1 MSLTMAYRKAVASG
15 TKNKRTMYR
24 IIFTLSFIMAA
35 LAASAQEV
43 SEWTLRQCISHALDN
58 NITVKQQDVTR
69 RQNEVELSTARNSRL
84 PDLNASASQNWS
96 FGRGLTSENTYS
108 NQNTSSTSLSLG
120 TSIPLFT
127 GFRIPRTIE
136 LNKLNL
142 EAATADLDK
151 ARDDISV
158 QVAQAYVQILY
169 DMELRDVAQRQI
181 DIDSMQVE
189 RLREMY
195 RTGKASGV
203 EVAQQEATLAQSRLT
218 YTQADNDCRLALL
231 SLAQLLELPTPEGFA
246 IVRPDTAAITVS
258 GAAALPSP
266 DEIFQEALAFK
277 PEVKAETLRL
287 KGTETSI
294 KIAQSALWPTLSLSA
309 GLGSNYYKTSGF
321 DTESFGRQ
329 LRNNFSQYIG
339 LSLTIPIFNRF
350 ETRNSIRTARLNRE
364 TQQLQL
370 ENVKKEL
377 YKEIQQAYYNA
388 VAARAQYASSTEAT
402 KSNRAAFDLTAA
414 KYEYGKANITEFNEA
429 KNNWLKAESDL
440 ARAKFEY
447 MYDTSLLDFYRGRPL
462 DF

>member
-1 MSLTMAYRKAVASG
+1 
-15 TKNKRTMYR
+15 MYR
-24 IIFTLSFIMAA
+24 IIFTLSFILAS
-35 LAASAQEV
+35 LAASAQQ
-43 SEWTLRQCISHALDN
+43 SGGWTLRQCIDYALEN

-69 RQNEVELSTARNSRL
+69 RQNEVQLSTAKNSRL

-108 NQNTSSTSLSLG
+108 NRNTSSTSLSLG
-120 TSIPLFT
+120 TTVPLFT

-142 EAATADLDK
+142 EAATADLGK

-169 DMELRDVAQRQI
+169 NIELRDVAQRQI

-218 YTQADNDCRLALL
+218 LTQADNDYRISLL
-231 SLAQLLELPTPEGFA
+231 TLAQLLELPSPEGFT
-246 IVRPDTAAITVS
+246 IVRPDIAALTVDE
-258 GAAALPSP
+258 AAALPLP
-266 DEIFQEALAFK
+266 DEIFQEAIAFK
-277 PEVKAETLRL
+277 PEVTAETLRL
-287 KGTETSI
+287 KSTEMSI

-309 GLGSNYYKTSGF
+309 GLGSNYYKTNGF

-329 LRNNFSQYIG
+329 MRNNFSQYIG
-339 LSLTIPIFNRF
+339 LSLNIPIFNRF
-350 ETRNSIRTARLNRE
+350 ETRNSIRSARLDRE
-364 TQQLQL
+364 SQQLRL
-370 ENVKKEL
+370 DDVKKTL

-402 KSNRAAFDLTAA
+402 ASNKAAFDLMSA
-414 KYEYGKANITEFNEA
+414 KYEYGKANITEFNES

-440 ARAKFEY
+440 ARAKYEY

>member
-1 MSLTMAYRKAVASG
+1 
-15 TKNKRTMYR
+15 MYR
-24 IIFTLSFIMAA
+24 IIFTLSFILAS
-35 LAASAQEV
+35 LAASAQQ
-43 SEWTLRQCISHALDN
+43 SGGWTLRQCIDYALEN
-58 NITVKQQDVTR
+58 NVTVKQQDVTR
-69 RQNEVELSTARNSRL
+69 RQNEVQLSTAKNSRL

-108 NQNTSSTSLSLG
+108 NRNTSSTSLSLG
-120 TSIPLFT
+120 TTVPLFT

-142 EAATADLDK
+142 EAATADLGK

-169 DMELRDVAQRQI
+169 NIELRDVAQRQI

-218 YTQADNDCRLALL
+218 LTQADNDYRISLL
-231 SLAQLLELPTPEGFA
+231 TLAQLLELPSPEGFT
-246 IVRPDTAAITVS
+246 IVRPDIAALTVDE
-258 GAAALPSP
+258 AAALPLP
-266 DEIFQEALAFK
+266 DEIFQEAIAFK

-287 KGTETSI
+287 KSTEMSI

-309 GLGSNYYKTSGF
+309 GLGSNYYKTNGF

-329 LRNNFSQYIG
+329 MRNNFSQYIG
-339 LSLTIPIFNRF
+339 LSLNIPIFNRF
-350 ETRNSIRTARLNRE
+350 ETRNSIRSARLDRE
-364 TQQLQL
+364 SQKLRL
-370 ENVKKEL
+370 DDVKKTL

-388 VAARAQYASSTEAT
+388 VAAHAQYASSTEAT
-402 KSNRAAFDLTAA
+402 ASNKAAFDLMSA
-414 KYEYGKANITEFNEA
+414 KYEYGKANITEFNES

-440 ARAKFEY
+440 ARAKYEY

>member
-1 MSLTMAYRKAVASG
+1 
-15 TKNKRTMYR
+15 MYR
-24 IIFTLSFIMAA
+24 IIFTLSFILAS
-35 LAASAQEV
+35 LAASAQQ
-43 SEWTLRQCISHALDN
+43 SGGWTLRQCIDYALEN

-69 RQNEVELSTARNSRL
+69 RQNEVQLSTAKNSRL

-108 NQNTSSTSLSLG
+108 NRNTSSTSLSLG
-120 TSIPLFT
+120 TTVPLFT

-142 EAATADLDK
+142 EAATADLGK

-169 DMELRDVAQRQI
+169 NIELRDVAQRQI

-218 YTQADNDCRLALL
+218 LTQADNDYRISLL
-231 SLAQLLELPTPEGFA
+231 TLAQLLELPSPEDFT
-246 IVRPDTAAITVS
+246 IVRPDIAALTVDE
-258 GAAALPSP
+258 AAALPLP
-266 DEIFQEALAFK
+266 DEIFQEAIAFK

-287 KGTETSI
+287 KSTEMSI

-309 GLGSNYYKTSGF
+309 GLGSNYYKTNGF

-329 LRNNFSQYIG
+329 MRNNFSQYIG
-339 LSLTIPIFNRF
+339 LSLNIPIFNRF
-350 ETRNSIRTARLNRE
+350 ETRNSIRSARLDRE
-364 TQQLQL
+364 SQQLRL
-370 ENVKKEL
+370 DDVKKTL

-402 KSNRAAFDLTAA
+402 ASNKAAFDLMSA
-414 KYEYGKANITEFNEA
+414 KYEYGKANITEFNES

-440 ARAKFEY
+440 ARAKYEY

>member
-1 MSLTMAYRKAVASG
+1 
-15 TKNKRTMYR
+15 MYR
-24 IIFTLSFIMAA
+24 IIFTLSFILAS
-35 LAASAQEV
+35 LAASAQQ
-43 SEWTLRQCISHALDN
+43 SGGWTLRQCIDYALEN

-69 RQNEVELSTARNSRL
+69 RQNEVQLSTAKNSRL

-108 NQNTSSTSLSLG
+108 NRNTSSTSLSLG
-120 TSIPLFT
+120 TTVPLFT

-142 EAATADLDK
+142 EAATADLGK

-169 DMELRDVAQRQI
+169 NIELRDVAQRQI

-218 YTQADNDCRLALL
+218 LTQADNDYRISLL
-231 SLAQLLELPTPEGFA
+231 TLAQLLELPSPEGFT
-246 IVRPDTAAITVS
+246 IVRPDIAALTVDE
-258 GAAALPSP
+258 AAALPLP
-266 DEIFQEALAFK
+266 DEIFQEAIAFK

-287 KGTETSI
+287 KSTEMSI

-309 GLGSNYYKTSGF
+309 GLGTNYYKTNGF

-329 LRNNFSQYIG
+329 MRNNFSQYIG
-339 LSLTIPIFNRF
+339 LSLNIPIFNRF
-350 ETRNSIRTARLNRE
+350 ETRNSIRSARLDRE
-364 TQQLQL
+364 SQQLRL
-370 ENVKKEL
+370 DDVKKTL

-402 KSNRAAFDLTAA
+402 ASNKAAFDLMSA
-414 KYEYGKANITEFNEA
+414 KYEYGKANITEFNES

-440 ARAKFEY
+440 ARAKYEY

>member
-1 MSLTMAYRKAVASG
+1 
-15 TKNKRTMYR
+15 MYR
-24 IIFTLSFIMAA
+24 IIFTLSFI
-35 LAASAQEV
+35 LANLVASAQQ
-43 SEWTLRQCISHALDN
+43 SGGWTLRQCIDYALEN

-69 RQNEVELSTARNSRL
+69 RQNEVQLSTAKNSRL

-108 NQNTSSTSLSLG
+108 NRNTSSTSLSLG
-120 TSIPLFT
+120 TTVPLFT

-142 EAATADLDK
+142 EAATADLGK

-169 DMELRDVAQRQI
+169 NIELRDVAQRQI

-218 YTQADNDCRLALL
+218 LTQADNDYRISLL
-231 SLAQLLELPTPEGFA
+231 TLAQLLELPSPEGFT
-246 IVRPDTAAITVS
+246 IVRPDIAALTVDE
-258 GAAALPSP
+258 AAALPLP
-266 DEIFQEALAFK
+266 DEIFQEAIAFK

-287 KGTETSI
+287 KSTEMSI

-309 GLGSNYYKTSGF
+309 GLGSNYYKTNGF

-329 LRNNFSQYIG
+329 MRNNFSQYIG
-339 LSLTIPIFNRF
+339 LSLNIPIFNRF
-350 ETRNSIRTARLNRE
+350 ETRNSIRSARLDRE
-364 TQQLQL
+364 SQQLRL
-370 ENVKKEL
+370 DDVKKTL

-402 KSNRAAFDLTAA
+402 ASNKAAFDLMSA
-414 KYEYGKANITEFNEA
+414 KYEYGKANITEFNES

-440 ARAKFEY
+440 ARAKYEY

>member
-1 MSLTMAYRKAVASG
+1 
-15 TKNKRTMYR
+15 MYR
-24 IIFTLSFIMAA
+24 IIFTLSFILAS
-35 LAASAQEV
+35 LAASAQQ
-43 SEWTLRQCISHALDN
+43 SGGWTLRQCIDYALEN

-69 RQNEVELSTARNSRL
+69 RQNEVQLSTAKNSRL

-108 NQNTSSTSLSLG
+108 NRNTSSTSLSLG
-120 TSIPLFT
+120 TTVPLFT

-142 EAATADLDK
+142 EAATADLGK

-169 DMELRDVAQRQI
+169 NIELRDVAQRQI

-218 YTQADNDCRLALL
+218 LTQADNDYRISLL
-231 SLAQLLELPTPEGFA
+231 TLAQLLELPSPEGFT
-246 IVRPDTAAITVS
+246 IVRPDIAALTVDE
-258 GAAALPSP
+258 AAALPLP
-266 DEIFQEALAFK
+266 DEIFQEAIAFK

-287 KGTETSI
+287 KSTEMSI

-309 GLGSNYYKTSGF
+309 GLGSNYYKTNGF

-329 LRNNFSQYIG
+329 MRNNFSQYIG
-339 LSLTIPIFNRF
+339 LSLNIPIFNRF
-350 ETRNSIRTARLNRE
+350 ETRNSIRSARLDRE
-364 TQQLQL
+364 SQQLRL
-370 ENVKKEL
+370 DDVKKTL

-402 KSNRAAFDLTAA
+402 ASNKAAFDLMSA
-414 KYEYGKANITEFNEA
+414 KYEYGKANITEFNES

-440 ARAKFEY
+440 ARAKYEY
-447 MYDTSLLDFYRGRPL
+447 IYDTSLLDFYRGRPL

>member
-1 MSLTMAYRKAVASG
+1 
-15 TKNKRTMYR
+15 MYR
-24 IIFTLSFIMAA
+24 IIFTLSFILAS
-35 LAASAQEV
+35 LAASAQQ
-43 SEWTLRQCISHALDN
+43 SGGWTLRQCIDYALEN

-69 RQNEVELSTARNSRL
+69 RQNEVQLSTAKNSRL

-108 NQNTSSTSLSLG
+108 NRNTSSTSLSLG
-120 TSIPLFT
+120 TTVPLFT

-142 EAATADLDK
+142 EAATADLGK

-169 DMELRDVAQRQI
+169 NIELRDVAQRQI

-218 YTQADNDCRLALL
+218 LTQADNDYRISLL
-231 SLAQLLELPTPEGFA
+231 TLAQLLELPSPEGFT
-246 IVRPDTAAITVS
+246 IVRPDIATLTVDE
-258 GAAALPSP
+258 AAALPLP
-266 DEIFQEALAFK
+266 DEIFQEAIAFK

-287 KGTETSI
+287 KSTEMSI

-309 GLGSNYYKTSGF
+309 GLGSNYYKTNGF
-321 DTESFGRQ
+321 DTESFGQ
-329 LRNNFSQYIG
+329 QMRNNFSQYIG
-339 LSLTIPIFNRF
+339 LSLNIPIFNRF
-350 ETRNSIRTARLNRE
+350 ETRNSIRSARLDRE
-364 TQQLQL
+364 SQQLRL
-370 ENVKKEL
+370 DDVKKTL

-402 KSNRAAFDLTAA
+402 ASNKAAFDLMSA
-414 KYEYGKANITEFNEA
+414 KYEYGKANITEFNES

-440 ARAKFEY
+440 ARAKYEY

>member
-1 MSLTMAYRKAVASG
+1 
-15 TKNKRTMYR
+15 MYR
-24 IIFTLSFIMAA
+24 IIFTLSFILAS
-35 LAASAQEV
+35 LAASAQETK
-43 SEWTLRQCISHALDN
+43 EWTLRQCIDYALDN

-69 RQNEVELSTARNSRL
+69 RQNEVQLSTAKNSRL

-120 TSIPLFT
+120 TTVPLFT

-142 EAATADLDK
+142 EAATADLAK

-169 DMELRDVAQRQI
+169 DLELRDVAQRQI

-218 YTQADNDCRLALL
+218 LTQADNDYRLALL
-231 SLAQLLELPTPEGFA
+231 SLAQLLELPSPEGFA
-246 IVRPDTAAITVS
+246 IVRPDVDGINVS
-258 GAAALPSP
+258 GADALPLP
-266 DEIFQEALAFK
+266 DEIFQEAMAFK
-277 PEVKAETLRL
+277 PEVKAEILRL
-287 KGTETSI
+287 KGSETNI

-329 LRNNFSQYIG
+329 MKNNFSQYIG
-339 LSLTIPIFNRF
+339 LSLSIPIFNRF
-350 ETRNSIRTARLNRE
+350 ETRNNIRTARLNME

-370 ENVKKEL
+370 ENVKKTL

-388 VAARAQYASSTEAT
+388 VAARAQYASSNEAT
-402 KSNRAAFDLTAA
+402 KSNKAAFDLMAA

-447 MYDTSLLDFYRGRPL
+447 MYDTSLIDFYRGRQL

>member
-1 MSLTMAYRKAVASG
+1 
-15 TKNKRTMYR
+15 MYR
-24 IIFTLSFIMAA
+24 IIFTLSFILAS
-35 LAASAQEV
+35 LAASAQQ
-43 SEWTLRQCISHALDN
+43 SGGWTLRQCIDYALDN
-58 NITVKQQDVTR
+58 NVTVKQQDVTR
-69 RQNEVELSTARNSRL
+69 RQNEVQLSTAKNSRL

-108 NQNTSSTSLSLG
+108 NRNTSSTSLSLG
-120 TSIPLFT
+120 TTVPLFT

-142 EAATADLDK
+142 EAATADLGK

-169 DMELRDVAQRQI
+169 NIELRDVAQRQI

-218 YTQADNDCRLALL
+218 LTQADNDYRISLL
-231 SLAQLLELPTPEGFA
+231 TLAQLLELPSPEGFT
-246 IVRPDTAAITVS
+246 IVRPDIATLTVDEAAT
-258 GAAALPSP
+258 LPLP
-266 DEIFQEALAFK
+266 DEIFQEAIAFK

-287 KGTETSI
+287 KSTEMSI

-309 GLGSNYYKTSGF
+309 GLGSNYYKTNGF

-329 LRNNFSQYIG
+329 MRNNFSQYIG
-339 LSLTIPIFNRF
+339 LSLNIPIFNRF
-350 ETRNSIRTARLNRE
+350 ETRNSIRSARLDRE
-364 TQQLQL
+364 SQQLRL
-370 ENVKKEL
+370 DDVKKTL

-402 KSNRAAFDLTAA
+402 ASNKAAFDLMSA
-414 KYEYGKANITEFNEA
+414 KYEYGKANITEFNES

-440 ARAKFEY
+440 ARAKYEY

>member
-1 MSLTMAYRKAVASG
+1 
-15 TKNKRTMYR
+15 MYR
-24 IIFTLSFIMAA
+24 IIFTLSFILAS
-35 LAASAQEV
+35 LAASAQQ
-43 SEWTLRQCISHALDN
+43 SGGWTLRQCIDYALEN
-58 NITVKQQDVTR
+58 NIIVKQQDVTR
-69 RQNEVELSTARNSRL
+69 RQNEVQLSTAKNSRL

-108 NQNTSSTSLSLG
+108 NRNTSSTSLSLG
-120 TSIPLFT
+120 TTVPLFT

-142 EAATADLDK
+142 EAATADLGK

-169 DMELRDVAQRQI
+169 NIELRDVAQRQI

-218 YTQADNDCRLALL
+218 LTQADNDYRISLL
-231 SLAQLLELPTPEGFA
+231 TLAQLLELPSPEGFT
-246 IVRPDTAAITVS
+246 IVRPDIATLTVDE
-258 GAAALPSP
+258 AAALPLP
-266 DEIFQEALAFK
+266 DEIFQEAIAFK

-287 KGTETSI
+287 KSTEMSI

-309 GLGSNYYKTSGF
+309 GLGSNYYKTNGF

-329 LRNNFSQYIG
+329 MRNNFSQYIG
-339 LSLTIPIFNRF
+339 LSLNIPIFNRF
-350 ETRNSIRTARLNRE
+350 ETRNSIRSARLDRE
-364 TQQLQL
+364 SQQLRL
-370 ENVKKEL
+370 DDVKKTL

-402 KSNRAAFDLTAA
+402 ASNKAAFDLMSA
-414 KYEYGKANITEFNEA
+414 KYEYGKANITEFNES

-440 ARAKFEY
+440 ARAKYEY

>member
-1 MSLTMAYRKAVASG
+1 
-15 TKNKRTMYR
+15 MYR
-24 IIFTLSFIMAA
+24 IIFTLSFILAS
-35 LAASAQEV
+35 LAASAQQ
-43 SEWTLRQCISHALDN
+43 SGGWTLRQCIDYALEN

-69 RQNEVELSTARNSRL
+69 RQNEVQLSTAKNSRL

-108 NQNTSSTSLSLG
+108 NRNTSSTSLSLG
-120 TSIPLFT
+120 TTVPLFT

-142 EAATADLDK
+142 EAATADFGK

-169 DMELRDVAQRQI
+169 NIELRDVAQRQI

-218 YTQADNDCRLALL
+218 LTQADNDYRISLL
-231 SLAQLLELPTPEGFA
+231 TLAQLLELPSPEGFT
-246 IVRPDTAAITVS
+246 IVRPDIATLTVDEAAT
-258 GAAALPSP
+258 LPLP
-266 DEIFQEALAFK
+266 DEIFQEAIAFK

-287 KGTETSI
+287 KSTEMSI

-309 GLGSNYYKTSGF
+309 GLGSNYYKTNGF

-329 LRNNFSQYIG
+329 MRNNFSQYIG
-339 LSLTIPIFNRF
+339 LSLNIPIFNRF
-350 ETRNSIRTARLNRE
+350 ETRNSIRSARLDRE
-364 TQQLQL
+364 SQQLRL
-370 ENVKKEL
+370 DDVKKTL

-402 KSNRAAFDLTAA
+402 ASNKAAFDLMSA
-414 KYEYGKANITEFNEA
+414 KYEYGKANITEFNES

-440 ARAKFEY
+440 ARAKYEY

>member
-1 MSLTMAYRKAVASG
+1 
-15 TKNKRTMYR
+15 MYR
-24 IIFTLSFIMAA
+24 IIFTISFLLGS
-35 LAASAQEV
+35 LAASAQELK
-43 SEWTLRQCISHALDN
+43 EWTLRQCIDYALAN

-84 PDLNASASQNWS
+84 PNLSASASQNWS

-120 TSIPLFT
+120 TSVPLFT

-142 EAATADLDK
+142 EAATADLGK

-169 DMELRDVAQRQI
+169 NIELRDVAQRQI

-218 YTQADNDCRLALL
+218 LTQADNDYRISLL
-231 SLAQLLELPTPEGFA
+231 TLAQLLELPSPEGFT
-246 IVRPDTAAITVS
+246 IVRPDIATLTVDE
-258 GAAALPSP
+258 AAALPLP
-266 DEIFQEALAFK
+266 DEIFQEAIAFK

-287 KGTETSI
+287 KSTEMSI

-309 GLGSNYYKTSGF
+309 GLGSNYYKTNGF

-329 LRNNFSQYIG
+329 MRNNFSQYIG
-339 LSLTIPIFNRF
+339 LSLNIPIFNRF
-350 ETRNSIRTARLNRE
+350 ETRNSIRSARLDRE
-364 TQQLQL
+364 SQQLRL
-370 ENVKKEL
+370 DDVKKTL

-402 KSNRAAFDLTAA
+402 ASNKAAFDLMSA
-414 KYEYGKANITEFNEA
+414 KYEYGKANITEFNES

-440 ARAKFEY
+440 ARAKYEY

>member
-1 MSLTMAYRKAVASG
+1 
-15 TKNKRTMYR
+15 MYR
-24 IIFTLSFIMAA
+24 IIFTLSFILAS
-35 LAASAQEV
+35 LAASAQETR
-43 SEWTLRQCISHALDN
+43 EWTLRQCIDYALDN

-69 RQNEVELSTARNSRL
+69 RQNEVQLSTAKNSRL

-120 TSIPLFT
+120 TTVPLFT

-142 EAATADLDK
+142 EAATADLAK

-169 DMELRDVAQRQI
+169 DLELRDVAQRQI

-218 YTQADNDCRLALL
+218 LTQADNDYRLALL
-231 SLAQLLELPTPEGFA
+231 SLAQLLELPSPEGFA
-246 IVRPDTAAITVS
+246 IVRPDVDGINVS
-258 GAAALPSP
+258 GADALPLP
-266 DEIFQEALAFK
+266 DEIFQEAMAFK
-277 PEVKAETLRL
+277 PEVKAEILRL
-287 KGTETSI
+287 KGSETNI

-329 LRNNFSQYIG
+329 MKNNFSQYIG
-339 LSLTIPIFNRF
+339 LSLSIPIFNRF
-350 ETRNSIRTARLNRE
+350 ETRNNIRTARLNME

-370 ENVKKEL
+370 ENVKKTL

-388 VAARAQYASSTEAT
+388 VAARAQYASSNEAT
-402 KSNRAAFDLTAA
+402 KSNKAAFDLMAA

-447 MYDTSLLDFYRGRPL
+447 MYDTSLIDFYRGRQL

>member
-1 MSLTMAYRKAVASG
+1 
-15 TKNKRTMYR
+15 MYR
-24 IIFTLSFIMAA
+24 IIFTLSFILAS
-35 LAASAQEV
+35 LAASAQQ
-43 SEWTLRQCISHALDN
+43 SGGWTLRQCIDYALEN

-69 RQNEVELSTARNSRL
+69 RQNEVQLSTVKNSRL

-108 NQNTSSTSLSLG
+108 NRNTSSTSLSLG
-120 TSIPLFT
+120 TTVPLFT

-142 EAATADLDK
+142 EAATADLGK

-169 DMELRDVAQRQI
+169 NIELRDVAQRQI

-218 YTQADNDCRLALL
+218 LTQADNDYRISLL
-231 SLAQLLELPTPEGFA
+231 TLAQLLELPSPEGFT
-246 IVRPDTAAITVS
+246 IVRPDIAALTVDE
-258 GAAALPSP
+258 AAALPLP
-266 DEIFQEALAFK
+266 DEIFQEAIAFK

-287 KGTETSI
+287 KSTEMSI

-309 GLGSNYYKTSGF
+309 GLGSNYYKTNGF

-329 LRNNFSQYIG
+329 MRNNFSQYIG
-339 LSLTIPIFNRF
+339 LSLNIPIFNRF
-350 ETRNSIRTARLNRE
+350 ETRNSIRSARLDRE
-364 TQQLQL
+364 SQQLRL
-370 ENVKKEL
+370 DDVKKTL

-402 KSNRAAFDLTAA
+402 ASNKAAFDLMSA
-414 KYEYGKANITEFNEA
+414 KYEYGKANITEFNES

-440 ARAKFEY
+440 ARAKYEY

>member
-1 MSLTMAYRKAVASG
+1 
-15 TKNKRTMYR
+15 MYR
-24 IIFTLSFIMAA
+24 IIFTLSFILAS
-35 LAASAQEV
+35 LAASAQQ
-43 SEWTLRQCISHALDN
+43 SGGWTLRQCIDYALEN
-58 NITVKQQDVTR
+58 NVTVKQQDVTR
-69 RQNEVELSTARNSRL
+69 RQNEVQLSTAKNSRL

-108 NQNTSSTSLSLG
+108 NRNTSSTSLSLG
-120 TSIPLFT
+120 TTVPLFT

-142 EAATADLDK
+142 EAATADLGK

-169 DMELRDVAQRQI
+169 NIELRDVAQRQI

-203 EVAQQEATLAQSRLT
+203 EVAQQEATLTQSRLT
-218 YTQADNDCRLALL
+218 LTQADNDYRISLL
-231 SLAQLLELPTPEGFA
+231 TLAQLLELPSPEGFT
-246 IVRPDTAAITVS
+246 IVRPDIAALTVDE
-258 GAAALPSP
+258 AAALPLP
-266 DEIFQEALAFK
+266 DEIFQEAIAFK

-287 KGTETSI
+287 KSTEMSI

-309 GLGSNYYKTSGF
+309 GLGSNYYKTNGF

-329 LRNNFSQYIG
+329 MRNNFSQYIG
-339 LSLTIPIFNRF
+339 LSLNIPIFNRF
-350 ETRNSIRTARLNRE
+350 ETRNSIRSARLDRE
-364 TQQLQL
+364 SQQLRL
-370 ENVKKEL
+370 DDVKKTL

-402 KSNRAAFDLTAA
+402 ASNKAAFDLMSA
-414 KYEYGKANITEFNEA
+414 KYEYGKANITEFNES

-440 ARAKFEY
+440 ARAKYEY

>member
-1 MSLTMAYRKAVASG
+1 
-15 TKNKRTMYR
+15 MYR
-24 IIFTLSFIMAA
+24 IIFTLSFILAS
-35 LAASAQEV
+35 LAASAQQ
-43 SEWTLRQCISHALDN
+43 SGGWTLRQCIDYALEN
-58 NITVKQQDVTR
+58 NVTVKQQDVTR
-69 RQNEVELSTARNSRL
+69 RQNEVQLSTAKNSRL

-108 NQNTSSTSLSLG
+108 NRNTSSTSLSLG
-120 TSIPLFT
+120 TTVPLFT

-142 EAATADLDK
+142 EAATADLGK

-169 DMELRDVAQRQI
+169 NIELRDVAQRQI

-218 YTQADNDCRLALL
+218 LTQADNDYRISLL
-231 SLAQLLELPTPEGFA
+231 TLAQLLELPSPEGFT
-246 IVRPDTAAITVS
+246 IVRPDIATLTVDEAAT
-258 GAAALPSP
+258 LPLP
-266 DEIFQEALAFK
+266 DEIFQEAIAFK

-287 KGTETSI
+287 KSTEMSI

-309 GLGSNYYKTSGF
+309 GLGSNYYKTNGF

-329 LRNNFSQYIG
+329 MRNNFSQYIG
-339 LSLTIPIFNRF
+339 LSLNIPIFNRF
-350 ETRNSIRTARLNRE
+350 ETRNSIRSARLDRE
-364 TQQLQL
+364 SQQLRL
-370 ENVKKEL
+370 DDVKKTL

-402 KSNRAAFDLTAA
+402 ASNKAAFDLMSA
-414 KYEYGKANITEFNEA
+414 KYEYGKANITEFNES

-440 ARAKFEY
+440 ARAKYEY

>member
-1 MSLTMAYRKAVASG
+1 
-15 TKNKRTMYR
+15 MYR
-24 IIFTLSFIMAA
+24 IIFTLSFILAS
-35 LAASAQEV
+35 LAASAQQ
-43 SEWTLRQCISHALDN
+43 SGGWTLRQCIDYALEN

-69 RQNEVELSTARNSRL
+69 RQNEVQLSTAKNSRL

-108 NQNTSSTSLSLG
+108 NRNTSSTSLSLG
-120 TSIPLFT
+120 TTVPLFT

-142 EAATADLDK
+142 EAATADLGK

-169 DMELRDVAQRQI
+169 NIELRDVAQRQI

-218 YTQADNDCRLALL
+218 LTQADNDYRISLL
-231 SLAQLLELPTPEGFA
+231 TLAQLLELPSPEGFT
-246 IVRPDTAAITVS
+246 IVRPDIAALTVDE
-258 GAAALPSP
+258 AAALPLP
-266 DEIFQEALAFK
+266 DEIFQEAIAFK

-287 KGTETSI
+287 KSTEISI

-309 GLGSNYYKTSGF
+309 GLGSNYYKTNGF

-329 LRNNFSQYIG
+329 MRNNFSQYIG
-339 LSLTIPIFNRF
+339 LSLNIPIFNRF
-350 ETRNSIRTARLNRE
+350 ETRNSIRSARLDRE
-364 TQQLQL
+364 SQQLRL
-370 ENVKKEL
+370 DDVKKTL

-402 KSNRAAFDLTAA
+402 ASNKAAFDLMSA
-414 KYEYGKANITEFNEA
+414 KYEYGKANITEFNES

-440 ARAKFEY
+440 ARAKYEY

>member
-1 MSLTMAYRKAVASG
+1 
-15 TKNKRTMYR
+15 MYR
-24 IIFTLSFIMAA
+24 IIFTLSFILAS
-35 LAASAQEV
+35 LAASAQQ
-43 SEWTLRQCISHALDN
+43 SGGWTLRQCIDYALEN

-69 RQNEVELSTARNSRL
+69 RQNEVQLSTAKNSRL

-108 NQNTSSTSLSLG
+108 NRNTSSTSLSLG
-120 TSIPLFT
+120 TTVPLFT

-142 EAATADLDK
+142 EAATADLGK

-169 DMELRDVAQRQI
+169 NIELRDVAQRQI

-195 RTGKASGV
+195 CTGKASGV

-218 YTQADNDCRLALL
+218 LTQADNDYRISLL
-231 SLAQLLELPTPEGFA
+231 TLAQLLELPSPEGFT
-246 IVRPDTAAITVS
+246 IVRPDIATLTVDE
-258 GAAALPSP
+258 AAALPLP
-266 DEIFQEALAFK
+266 DEIFQEAIAFK

-287 KGTETSI
+287 KSTEMSI

-309 GLGSNYYKTSGF
+309 GLGSNYYKTNGF

-329 LRNNFSQYIG
+329 MRNNFSQYIG
-339 LSLTIPIFNRF
+339 LSLNIPIFNRF
-350 ETRNSIRTARLNRE
+350 ETRNSIRSARLDRE
-364 TQQLQL
+364 SQQLRL
-370 ENVKKEL
+370 DDVKKTL

-388 VAARAQYASSTEAT
+388 VAARAQYACSTEAT
-402 KSNRAAFDLTAA
+402 ASNKAAFDLMSA
-414 KYEYGKANITEFNEA
+414 KYEYGKANITEFNES

-440 ARAKFEY
+440 ARAKYEY

>member
-1 MSLTMAYRKAVASG
+1 
-15 TKNKRTMYR
+15 MYR
-24 IIFTLSFIMAA
+24 IIFTLSFILAS
-35 LAASAQEV
+35 LAASAQQ
-43 SEWTLRQCISHALDN
+43 SGGWTLRQCIDYALEN
-58 NITVKQQDVTR
+58 NVTVKQQDVTR
-69 RQNEVELSTARNSRL
+69 RQNEVQLSTAKNSRL

-108 NQNTSSTSLSLG
+108 NRNTSSTSLSLG
-120 TSIPLFT
+120 TTVPLFT

-142 EAATADLDK
+142 EAATADLGK

-169 DMELRDVAQRQI
+169 NIELRDVAQRQI

-195 RTGKASGV
+195 HTGKASGV

-218 YTQADNDCRLALL
+218 LTQADNDYRISLL
-231 SLAQLLELPTPEGFA
+231 TLAQLLELPSPEGFT
-246 IVRPDTAAITVS
+246 IVRPDIATLTVDEAAT
-258 GAAALPSP
+258 LPLP
-266 DEIFQEALAFK
+266 DEIFQEAIAFK

-287 KGTETSI
+287 KSTEMSI
-294 KIAQSALWPTLSLSA
+294 KIAQSTLWPTLSLSA
-309 GLGSNYYKTSGF
+309 GLGSNYYKTNGF

-329 LRNNFSQYIG
+329 MRNNFSQYIG
-339 LSLTIPIFNRF
+339 LSLNIPIFNRF
-350 ETRNSIRTARLNRE
+350 ETRNSIRSARLDRE
-364 TQQLQL
+364 SQQLRL
-370 ENVKKEL
+370 DDVKKTL

-402 KSNRAAFDLTAA
+402 ASNKAAFDLMSA
-414 KYEYGKANITEFNEA
+414 KYEYGKANITEFNES

-440 ARAKFEY
+440 ARAKYEY

>member
-1 MSLTMAYRKAVASG
+1 
-15 TKNKRTMYR
+15 MYR
-24 IIFTLSFIMAA
+24 IIFTLSFILAS
-35 LAASAQEV
+35 LAASAQQ
-43 SEWTLRQCISHALDN
+43 SGGWTLRQCIDYALEN

-69 RQNEVELSTARNSRL
+69 RQNEVQLSTAKNSRL

-108 NQNTSSTSLSLG
+108 NRNTSSTSLSLG
-120 TSIPLFT
+120 TTVPLFT

-142 EAATADLDK
+142 EAATADLGK

-169 DMELRDVAQRQI
+169 NIELRDVAQRQI

-195 RTGKASGV
+195 CTGKASGV

-218 YTQADNDCRLALL
+218 LTQADNDYRISLL
-231 SLAQLLELPTPEGFA
+231 TLAQLLELPSPEGFT
-246 IVRPDTAAITVS
+246 IVRPDIATLTVDE
-258 GAAALPSP
+258 AAALPLP
-266 DEIFQEALAFK
+266 DEIFQEAIAFK

-287 KGTETSI
+287 KSTEMSI

-309 GLGSNYYKTSGF
+309 GLGSNYYKTNGF

-329 LRNNFSQYIG
+329 MRNNFSQYIG
-339 LSLTIPIFNRF
+339 LSLNIPIFNRF
-350 ETRNSIRTARLNRE
+350 ETRNSIRSARLDRE
-364 TQQLQL
+364 SQQLRL
-370 ENVKKEL
+370 DDVKKTL

-402 KSNRAAFDLTAA
+402 ASNKAAFDLMSA
-414 KYEYGKANITEFNEA
+414 KYEYGKANITEFNES

-440 ARAKFEY
+440 ARAKYKY

>member
-1 MSLTMAYRKAVASG
+1 
-15 TKNKRTMYR
+15 MYR
-24 IIFTLSFIMAA
+24 IIFTLSFILAS
-35 LAASAQEV
+35 LAASAQQ
-43 SEWTLRQCISHALDN
+43 SGGWTLRQCIDYALEN

-69 RQNEVELSTARNSRL
+69 RQNEVQLSTAKNSRL

-108 NQNTSSTSLSLG
+108 NRNTSSTSLSLG
-120 TSIPLFT
+120 TTVPLFT

-142 EAATADLDK
+142 EAATADLGK

-169 DMELRDVAQRQI
+169 NIELRDVAQRQI

-218 YTQADNDCRLALL
+218 LTQADNDYRISLL
-231 SLAQLLELPTPEGFA
+231 TLAQLLELPSPEGFT
-246 IVRPDTAAITVS
+246 IVRPDIATLTVDEAAT
-258 GAAALPSP
+258 LPLP
-266 DEIFQEALAFK
+266 DEIFQEAIAFK

-287 KGTETSI
+287 KSTEMSI

-309 GLGSNYYKTSGF
+309 GLGSNYYKTNGF

-329 LRNNFSQYIG
+329 MRNNFSQYIG
-339 LSLTIPIFNRF
+339 LSLNIPIFNRF
-350 ETRNSIRTARLNRE
+350 ETRNSIRSARLDRE
-364 TQQLQL
+364 SQQLRL
-370 ENVKKEL
+370 DDVKKTL

-402 KSNRAAFDLTAA
+402 ASNKAAFDLMSA
-414 KYEYGKANITEFNEA
+414 KYEYGKANITEFNES

-440 ARAKFEY
+440 ARAKYEY

>member
-1 MSLTMAYRKAVASG
+1 
-15 TKNKRTMYR
+15 MYR
-24 IIFTLSFIMAA
+24 IIFTLSFILAS
-35 LAASAQEV
+35 LAASAQQ
-43 SEWTLRQCISHALDN
+43 SGGWTLRQCIDYALEN

-69 RQNEVELSTARNSRL
+69 RQNEVQLSTAKNSRL

-108 NQNTSSTSLSLG
+108 NRNTSSTSLSLG
-120 TSIPLFT
+120 TTVPLFT

-142 EAATADLDK
+142 EAATADLGK

-169 DMELRDVAQRQI
+169 NIELRDVAQRQI

-195 RTGKASGV
+195 RIGKASGV

-218 YTQADNDCRLALL
+218 LTQADNDYRISLL
-231 SLAQLLELPTPEGFA
+231 TLAQLLELPSPEGFT
-246 IVRPDTAAITVS
+246 IVRPDIAALTVDE
-258 GAAALPSP
+258 AAALPLP
-266 DEIFQEALAFK
+266 DEIFQEAIAFK

-287 KGTETSI
+287 KSTEMSI

-309 GLGSNYYKTSGF
+309 GLGSNYYKTNGF

-329 LRNNFSQYIG
+329 MRNNFSQYIG
-339 LSLTIPIFNRF
+339 LSLNIPIFNRF
-350 ETRNSIRTARLNRE
+350 ETRNSIRSARLDRE
-364 TQQLQL
+364 SQQLRL
-370 ENVKKEL
+370 DDVKKTL

-402 KSNRAAFDLTAA
+402 ASNKAAFDLMSA
-414 KYEYGKANITEFNEA
+414 KYEYGKANITEFNES

-440 ARAKFEY
+440 ARAKYEY